1 MGPLEGLLYGFSVAL
16 TPTNLF
22 ACFIGVV
29 VGTLVGVLPGIGPVG
44 AMALL
49 LPSTFALHPATA
61 LIMLAGIYYGAMYGG
76 STTSILVNVPG
87 EAGSVVTLIDG
98 YQMTRKGRAGAA
110 LAIAAVG
117 SFVAG
122 TVGVVGIMLAA
133 GWLADL
139 AVRFGPPEYFAIT
152 LGGLLLLSRLS
163 GGSLVHAFVMVAI
176 GLALG
181 TVGMDSISA
190 FRRFTFGSVQLA
202 QGVDLV
208 PVIMGLYGVAEVLLL
223 AEEGIKRTKI
233 TTVRVRELLPTR
245 LEWRQSAAP
254 IARGSI
260 VGFVTGLVPGPAAV
274 LSTFIAYTVEKKVSR
289 TPERFG
295 QGAVEGVAAPEA
307 ANNAATAGAMVPL
320 LSLGI
325 PFSPATAILLGA
337 LVIHGLQPGP
347 LMISQRPEVF
357 WGFIASMYIGNL
369 MLLILN
375 LPLVGMFVSV
385 LRLPQHVLA
394 TLVLLL
400 CVVGAFSLNNSFLDL
415 WVLTAFGIF
424 GYGLRK
430 LRADPSPLVVALVL
444 GPMMEKTLR
453 QALFLTRGDVL
464 EMLARPLMAA
474 ILLVPVA
481 ALVGP
486 PVLRLLRH
494 SRRGLDS
501 FQAPERGGPGG
512 RPEPPL

>member
-1 MGPLEGLLYGFSVAL
+1 VVELMGPLEGLAYGFTVAA
-16 TPTNLF
+16 TPTNLL
-22 ACFIGVV
+22 ACFLGVL
-29 VGTLVGVLPGIGPVG
+29 VGTIVGVLPGIGPVG

-87 EAGSVVTLIDG
+87 EAGSVVTLLDG

-110 LAIAAVG
+110 LCIAAVG

-133 GWLADL
+133 AWLADL
-139 AVRFGPPEYFAIT
+139 AIRFGPPEYFAIA

-163 GGSLVHAFVMVAI
+163 GGSVLHSFVMVAI

-181 TVGMDSISA
+181 TVGMDTVTA
-190 FRRFTFGSVQLA
+190 LRRFTFGSIALS

-223 AEEGIKRTKI
+223 AEQGVAKALIVS
-233 TTVRVRELLPTR
+233 VRVKELLPTR
-245 LEWRQSAAP
+245 EEWRRSWAP
-254 IARGSI
+254 IGRGSV
-260 VGFVTGLVPGPAAV
+260 VGFVTGLIPGPAAV
-274 LSTFIAYTVEKKVSR
+274 LSTFIAYNLEKKVSR

-295 QGAVEGVAAPEA
+295 HGAIEGVAAPES

-347 LMISQRPEVF
+347 LLIVQRPEVF
-357 WGFIASMYIGNL
+357 WGFVASMYIGNFL
-369 MLLILN
+369 LLILN
-375 LPLVGMFVSV
+375 LPLVGVFVSV

-400 CVVGAFSLNNSFLDL
+400 CLVGAFSLSNSHLDL
-415 WVLTAFGIF
+415 WILVLFGVF
-424 GYGLRK
+424 GYALRK
-430 LRADPSPLVVALVL
+430 LNVDASPLVVALVL

-453 QALFLTRGDVL
+453 QSLFITQGSLVD
-464 EMLARPLMAA
+464 MIARPLTLA
-474 ILLVPVA
+474 ILAIPVMALAVPPLLRLRRRPRTATAPVA
-481 ALVGP
+481 
-486 PVLRLLRH
+486 
-494 SRRGLDS
+494 
-501 FQAPERGGPGG
+501 
-512 RPEPPL
+512 

>member
-1 MGPLEGLLYGFSVAL
+1 MGPIDGLLYGFTIAL

-22 ACFIGVV
+22 ACFIGVLVGTV
-29 VGTLVGVLPGIGPVG
+29 VGMLPGIGPVG

-98 YQMTRKGRAGAA
+98 YQMTRRGRAGAA
-110 LAIAAVG
+110 LAIAAVS

-122 TVGVVGIMLAA
+122 SVGVVGIMMAA
-133 GWLADL
+133 NWLADL

-152 LGGLLLLSRLS
+152 FGGLLLLSRLT

-176 GLALG
+176 GLGLG

-190 FRRFTFGSVQLA
+190 LRRFTFGSVQLS
-202 QGVDLV
+202 QGIDLV

-223 AEEGIKRTKI
+223 AEEGIRRAQI
-233 TTVRVRELLPTR
+233 ATVRLRELLPTR
-245 LEWRQSAAP
+245 EEWRQSAAP
-254 IARGSI
+254 IARGSV
-260 VGFVTGLVPGPAAV
+260 VGFLSGLVPGPAAV
-274 LSTFIAYTVEKKVSR
+274 LSTFISYALEKKLSR

-295 QGAVEGVAAPEA
+295 KGAIEGVAGPEA

-357 WGFIASMYIGNL
+357 WGFVASMYIGNL
-369 MLLILN
+369 MLLVLN
-375 LPLVGMFVSV
+375 LPLVGLFVSV

-394 TLVLLL
+394 TLVLML
-400 CVVGAFSLNNSFLDL
+400 CLVGAFSLSNSFLDL
-415 WVLTAFGIF
+415 WVLLIFGVF

-430 LRADPSPLVVALVL
+430 LRIDPSPLVVALVL

-453 QALFLTRGDVL
+453 QSLFLTRGSFVEL
-464 EMLARPLMAA
+464 IERPLTAA
-474 ILLVPVA
+474 ILIVTVA
-481 ALVGP
+481 AFLGPLVA
-486 PVLRLLRH
+486 RLV
-494 SRRGLDS
+494 RRRV
-501 FQAPERGGPGG
+501 PEVVGDAT
-512 RPEPPL
+512 RP

>member
-1 MGPLEGLLYGFSVAL
+1 MGPLEGLAYGFTVAL
-16 TPTNLF
+16 SPTNLL
-22 ACFIGVV
+22 ACFLGVL
-29 VGTLVGVLPGIGPVG
+29 VGTIVGVLPGIGPVG

-49 LPSTFALHPATA
+49 LPSTFSLHPATA

-87 EAGSVVTLIDG
+87 EAGSVVTLLDG

-110 LAIAAVG
+110 LCVAAVG

-122 TVGVVGIMLAA
+122 SIGVVGIMLAA

-139 AVRFGPPEYFAIT
+139 AIRFGPPEYFAIT

-163 GGSLVHAFVMVAI
+163 GGTLLHAFVMVAI

-181 TVGMDSISA
+181 TVGMDTVSA
-190 FRRFTFGSVQLA
+190 LRRFTFGSVALS

-223 AEEGIKRTKI
+223 AEQGVAKARVVS
-233 TTVRVRELLPTR
+233 VRLKDLLPTR
-245 LEWRQSAAP
+245 EEWRRSWAP
-254 IARGSI
+254 IGRGSI
-260 VGFVTGLVPGPAAV
+260 VGFVTGLIPGPAAV
-274 LSTFIAYTVEKKVSR
+274 LSTFIAYNVEKKVSR

-295 QGAVEGVAAPEA
+295 HGAIEGVAAPES

-337 LVIHGLQPGP
+337 LVIQGLQPGP
-347 LMISQRPEVF
+347 LMIVQRPEVF
-357 WGFIASMYIGNL
+357 WGFVASMYIGNFL
-369 MLLILN
+369 LLILN
-375 LPLVGMFVSV
+375 LPLVGVFVSV

-394 TLVLLL
+394 TLVLVL
-400 CVVGAFSLNNSFLDL
+400 CLVGAFSLSNSFLDL
-415 WVLTAFGIF
+415 WILVVFGVF
-424 GYGLRK
+424 GYALRK
-430 LRADPSPLVVALVL
+430 LGVDASPLVVALVL

-453 QALFLTRGDVL
+453 QSLFITQGSIVDLV
-464 EMLARPLMAA
+464 MRPLTLA
-474 ILLVPVA
+474 ILAIPVLAFLVPP
-481 ALVGP
+481 L
-486 PVLRLLRH
+486 LRL
-494 SRRGLDS
+494 RRRPRAAT
-501 FQAPERGGPGG
+501 APVA
-512 RPEPPL
+512 

>member
-1 MGPLEGLLYGFSVAL
+1 MGPLEGLAYGFTVAA
-16 TPTNLF
+16 TPTNLL
-22 ACFIGVV
+22 ACFLGVL
-29 VGTLVGVLPGIGPVG
+29 VGTIVGVLPGIGPVG

-87 EAGSVVTLIDG
+87 EAGSVVTLLDG

-110 LAIAAVG
+110 LCIAAVG

-133 GWLADL
+133 AWLADL
-139 AVRFGPPEYFAIT
+139 AIRFGPPEYFAIA

-163 GGSLVHAFVMVAI
+163 GGSVLHSFVMVAI

-181 TVGMDSISA
+181 TVGMDTVTA
-190 FRRFTFGSVQLA
+190 LRRFTFGSIALS

-223 AEEGIKRTKI
+223 AEQGVAKALIVS
-233 TTVRVRELLPTR
+233 VRVKELLPTR
-245 LEWRQSAAP
+245 EEWRRSWAP
-254 IARGSI
+254 IGRGSV
-260 VGFVTGLVPGPAAV
+260 VGFVTGLIPGPAAV
-274 LSTFIAYTVEKKVSR
+274 LSTFIAYNLEKKVSR

-295 QGAVEGVAAPEA
+295 HGAIEGVAAPES

-347 LMISQRPEVF
+347 LLIVQRPEVF
-357 WGFIASMYIGNL
+357 WGFVASMYIGNFL
-369 MLLILN
+369 LLILN
-375 LPLVGMFVSV
+375 LPLVGVFVSV

-400 CVVGAFSLNNSFLDL
+400 CLVGAFSLSNSHLDL
-415 WVLTAFGIF
+415 WILVLFGVF
-424 GYGLRK
+424 GYALRK
-430 LRADPSPLVVALVL
+430 LNVDASPLVVALVL

-453 QALFLTRGDVL
+453 QSLFITQGSLVD
-464 EMLARPLMAA
+464 MIARPLTLA
-474 ILLVPVA
+474 ILAIPVMALAVPPLLRLRRRPRTATAPVA
-481 ALVGP
+481 
-486 PVLRLLRH
+486 
-494 SRRGLDS
+494 
-501 FQAPERGGPGG
+501 
-512 RPEPPL
+512 

>member
-1 MGPLEGLLYGFSVAL
+1 MGPIEGLIYGFAVAL
-16 TPTNLF
+16 TPANLL

-29 VGTLVGVLPGIGPVG
+29 VGTVVGVLPGIGPVG

-76 STTSILVNVPG
+76 STTAILVNVPG

-110 LAIAAVG
+110 LAIAAVA

-122 TVGVVGIMLAA
+122 TIGVVGIMLAA
-133 GWLADL
+133 GWLADV

-152 LGGLLLLSRLS
+152 LGGILLLSRLT

-176 GLALG
+176 GLAFG

-190 FRRFTFGSVQLA
+190 LRRFTFGSVQLA
-202 QGVDLV
+202 QGIELV

-223 AEEGIKRTKI
+223 AEEGIKRAQI
-233 TTVRVRELLPTR
+233 ASVRLRELLPTR
-245 LEWRQSAAP
+245 EEWRESAAP
-254 IARGSI
+254 IARGSV
-260 VGFVTGLVPGPAAV
+260 VGFLTGLVPGPAAV
-274 LSTFIAYTVEKKVSR
+274 LSTFISYALEKKVSK
-289 TPERFG
+289 TPEKFG
-295 QGAVEGVAAPEA
+295 HGAVAGVAGPEA

-347 LMISQRPEVF
+347 LMISQHPEVF

-375 LPLVGMFVSV
+375 LPLVGIFVSV

-394 TLVLLL
+394 MLVLLL
-400 CVVGAFSLNNSFLDL
+400 CLVGAFSLSNSYLDL
-415 WVLTAFGIF
+415 WVLAVFGLF

-430 LRADPSPLVVALVL
+430 IRVDPSPLVIALVL

-453 QALFLTRGDVL
+453 QALFITQGSVL
-464 EMLARPLMAA
+464 DLVARPLTAA
-474 ILLVPVA
+474 ILIVTLA
-481 ALVGP
+481 AFVGP
-486 PVLRLLRH
+486 PLVSLLR
-494 SRRGLDS
+494 RR
-501 FQAPERGGPGG
+501 
-512 RPEPPL
+512 RPVE

>member
-1 MGPLEGLLYGFSVAL
+1 MGPLEGLAYGFTVAL
-16 TPTNLF
+16 TPANLI
-22 ACFIGVV
+22 ACFAGVL
-29 VGTLVGVLPGIGPVG
+29 VGTIVGVLPGIGPVG

-98 YQMTRKGRAGAA
+98 YQMTRRGRAGAA
-110 LAIAAVG
+110 LTIAAVG
-117 SFVAG
+117 SFIAG
-122 TVGVVGIMLAA
+122 TLGVVGIMLAA

-139 AVRFGPPEYFAIT
+139 AIRFGPPEYFAIT

-163 GGSLVHAFVMVAI
+163 GGSLVQAFVMVAI

-181 TVGMDSISA
+181 TVGMDTVTA
-190 FRRFTFGSVQLA
+190 LRRFTFGSVTLS

-223 AEEGIKRTKI
+223 AERGLARTK
-233 TTVRVRELLPTR
+233 VAGVALSQLLPTAE
-245 LEWRQSAAP
+245 EWRRAWAP
-254 IARGSI
+254 IGRGSA
-260 VGFVTGLVPGPAAV
+260 VGFITGLIPGPAAV
-274 LSTFIAYTVEKKVSR
+274 LSTFIAYNVEKKVSR
-289 TPERFG
+289 TPEKFG
-295 QGAVEGVAAPEA
+295 QGAIEGVAAPEA

-347 LMISQRPEVF
+347 LMIAQRPEVF
-357 WGFIASMYIGNL
+357 WGFVASMYIGNL

-375 LPLVGMFVSV
+375 LPLVGVFVSV

-400 CVVGAFSLNNSFLDL
+400 CLVGAFSLSNSHLDL
-415 WVLTAFGIF
+415 WILVIF
-424 GYGLRK
+424 GVFGYALRK
-430 LRADPSPLVVALVL
+430 LNVDASPLVVALVL

-453 QALFLTRGDVL
+453 QSLFITQGSIVDVLTR
-464 EMLARPLMAA
+464 PLTMA
-474 ILLVPVA
+474 ILLIPVLALAIPPLRRLWRRPRAAAAPVA
-481 ALVGP
+481 
-486 PVLRLLRH
+486 
-494 SRRGLDS
+494 
-501 FQAPERGGPGG
+501 
-512 RPEPPL
+512 

>member
-1 MGPLEGLLYGFSVAL
+1 MGPIEGLLYGFTIAL
-16 TPTNLF
+16 TPANLL
-22 ACFIGVV
+22 ACFIGVL
-29 VGTLVGVLPGIGPVG
+29 VGTLVGMLPGIGPVG

-98 YQMTRKGRAGAA
+98 YQMTRRGRAGAA
-110 LAIAAVG
+110 LAVAAVA

-122 TVGVVGIMLAA
+122 TIGVVGIMLAA
-133 GWLADL
+133 NWLADL

-152 LGGLLLLSRLS
+152 FGGLLLLSRLT

-190 FRRFTFGSVQLA
+190 LRRFTFGSVQLA
-202 QGVDLV
+202 QGIELV

-223 AEEGIKRTKI
+223 AEEGIKRAQI
-233 TTVRVRELLPTR
+233 STVRLRELLPTR
-245 LEWRQSAAP
+245 EEWRRSAAP
-254 IARGSI
+254 IARGSA
-260 VGFVTGLVPGPAAV
+260 VGFLSGLVPGPAAV
-274 LSTFIAYTVEKKVSR
+274 LSTFISYTLEKKVSR
-289 TPERFG
+289 TPEQFG
-295 QGAVEGVAAPEA
+295 KGAVEGVAGPEA

-347 LMISQRPEVF
+347 LMMSQRPEVF
-357 WGFIASMYIGNL
+357 WGFVASMYIGNF
-369 MLLILN
+369 MLLVLN
-375 LPLVGMFVSV
+375 LPLVGIFVSV

-394 TLVLLL
+394 TLVLML
-400 CVVGAFSLNNSFLDL
+400 CLVGAFSLSNSYLDL
-415 WVLTAFGIF
+415 WVLAIFGVF

-430 LRADPSPLVVALVL
+430 LRIDASPLVVALVL

-453 QALFLTRGDVL
+453 QALFLTGGSVVEL
-464 EMLARPLMAA
+464 FTRPLTMA
-474 ILLVPVA
+474 ILLVTFSAFLGPLLA
-481 ALVGP
+481 RLLRRRAPALVGVTP
-486 PVLRLLRH
+486 R
-494 SRRGLDS
+494 
-501 FQAPERGGPGG
+501 
-512 RPEPPL
+512 